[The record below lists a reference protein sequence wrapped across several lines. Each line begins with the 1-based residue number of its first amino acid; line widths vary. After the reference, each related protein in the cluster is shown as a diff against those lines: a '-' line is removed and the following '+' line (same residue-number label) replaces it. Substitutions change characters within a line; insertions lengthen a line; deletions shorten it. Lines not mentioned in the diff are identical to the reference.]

1 MPSSK
6 NGLGFFSR
14 VVDVVVVVVVVVDR
28 RDRFDSSRQKVN
40 KVFAASSQTL
50 FTSSGSGFVEFCFL
64 WNTVARVVLYDQAGA
79 GGREGV
85 FRRRCRC
92 YLWHGRILAGLRRPE
107 RG

>member
-1 MPSSK
+1 MDSV
-6 NGLGFFSR
+6 FFAGRRRRRRRRPTRPIR
-14 VVDVVVVVVVVVDR
+14 VE
-28 RDRFDSSRQKVN
+28 SSRQKVN
-40 KVFAASSQTL
+40 KVFAASSQAL
-50 FTSSGSGFVEFCFL
+50 FTSSGSGFVEFGFL